1 MHSGQQVAVNP
12 YLLGWQ
18 PKWNQKRFLDSIDDE
33 IQAALDDKPLKSTLF
48 DTIL

>member
-33 IQAALDDKPLKSTLF
+33 IQAALDEKPLESTLF
-48 DTIL
+48 NTIL